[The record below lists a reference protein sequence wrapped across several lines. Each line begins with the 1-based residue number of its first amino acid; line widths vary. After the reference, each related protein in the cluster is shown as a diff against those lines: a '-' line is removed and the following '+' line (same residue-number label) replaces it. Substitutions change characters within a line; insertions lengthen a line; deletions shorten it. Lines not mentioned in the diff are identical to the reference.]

1 MKTIEDKYN
10 PFPITKKCVWCTSLI
25 ELESKEDLEWKDDS
39 KNEYFWTCPCC
50 DMLNSI
56 TIDLD

>member
-1 MKTIEDKYN
+1 MKIIEDNYN

-25 ELESKEDLEWKDDS
+25 ELESEEDLEWTDDR
-39 KNEYFWTCPCC
+39 KNEYLWTCPCC
-50 DMLNSI
+50 DMINSI

>member
-1 MKTIEDKYN
+1 MKIIEDKYN

-25 ELESKEDLEWKDDS
+25 ELESEEDLEFKDDS
-39 KNEYFWTCPCC
+39 KNEYLWTCPCC
-50 DMLNSI
+50 DRINSI

>member
-1 MKTIEDKYN
+1 MKIIEDNYN

-25 ELESKEDLEWKDDS
+25 ELESKEDLEWKDDR
-39 KNEYFWTCPCC
+39 KNEYLWTCPCC